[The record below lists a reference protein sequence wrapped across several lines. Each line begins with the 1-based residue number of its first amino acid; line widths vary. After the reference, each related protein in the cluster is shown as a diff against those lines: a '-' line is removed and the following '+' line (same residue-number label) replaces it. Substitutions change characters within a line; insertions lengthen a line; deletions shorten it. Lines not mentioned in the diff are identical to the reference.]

1 MQFLA
6 LFLISAP
13 AVMARGPLED
23 IQANTRKMKEIGNKW
38 HKAFKAF
45 DLAGIKRVADIMAD
59 AEAAEQQ
66 LKRNAFSQNNEL
78 AKIFKKSSQQTGAS
92 TQEAITVKSEVETD
106 RENYLA
112 AATTLEERAEE
123 EQEAAAEDFEDQAN
137 AAISEIDEDTQEL
150 EQDLEAHTEETT
162 EMTEEVLGVALESMA
177 EESDALKESGKEF
190 QGRVADT
197 LSSQKE
203 VKSEIKAVNK
213 VLDGVEKMYM
223 DAVTKAKQAATNFQM
238 QLSADSMAA
247 QDAGSKGTD
256 KTAQVINKELAALQK
271 EVSAEQKRMASD
283 VAAKQKEFKSQGQAV
298 VNELM
303 QTRMQQNKEAL
314 AFFGEQD
321 KAQLDFDNEVQ
332 KLVEKGGQDAHEAA
346 RQAAEAMGK
355 VNEEKDNLAR
365 FIQGKNEKFQG
376 DVDREAMS
384 MRGQITAMTDE
395 ENRNL
400 MDLVERIK
408 NYVNSALSDSRS
420 SILEGG
426 EQVMSTTTKLDDEIS
441 DVLRLTYKISKQMN
455 TNTEVFSQI
464 SEEDK
469 ATQADVTTKMNDL
482 LGKIQASVVDL
493 DEAVTQQIEATDS
506 SISEDAEK
514 EKGVALEQLS
524 AVKDSI
530 LQKINEAS
538 EAFEVGQQKTTRH
551 IEASQQEIAAK
562 LASLQTAVGD
572 LEKESGNMAVA
583 IPEEQKATEASYGQV
598 RGELEGLFKA
608 LDKSKGEVAAYIEG
622 EQQRGNAAAV
632 KDLEMAQSELKE
644 KFATSNNDLAGIM
657 KQLRES
663 LAEFEEKS
671 NEQFGD
677 TAGKAS
683 SLSAKI
689 QALMTTVSEYLEKQG
704 SNAKEL
710 SDYTTDSLRTMR
722 NGEKAAVTAI
732 RGEIDKARE
741 ETNQAISKAQDK
753 FASDVKMRS
762 MQSSDSLE
770 KVRAAANAA
779 FQEDEDKRKQFL
791 EGAAQKQDELSQKA
805 NSVGMEVETMTAN
818 VNKQI
823 EGDKMKMDQL
833 AKNEESQIENGRKK
847 MEDLKKAVAGQYKQL
862 DSMVFSQA
870 GNFAKEQKQAM
881 HELSKQSSEETA
893 GEQSRQKMGQEQAEQ
908 AEKAFLTEADR
919 SLHAMDDADHALAA
933 STAKMQGERDT
944 LSSEMING
952 VQSAKTAVDMGEAK
966 VQNAI
971 QGEEKKVVENQN
983 DGLGDMEGLLVGMQS
998 TQAAADEDVAKMA
1011 KNAKSELEYMKK
1023 KNEFLAEETA
1033 KKIEQLEDMP
1043 DLAGQF
1049 EDDVKPVKKQLDQEA
1064 DRLKKEFNQTE
1075 TALKSDASELESVRG
1090 RRMQR
1095 AIALHNEATEMKE
1108 GYVNEMSDAVD
1119 KLEKYQAHANGEYKT
1134 LGAALKK
1141 FDQQLTIISG
1151 FESNHD
1157 TELIDDLKRRAYKL
1171 QTSNEK
1177 LLDWQRHFKYRTLA
1191 FNTEV
1196 ERRLRQLE
1204 GQMEEQESQ
1213 IANERLNEDMMLNK
1227 NMRRGSKSLDE
1238 QMSKLSSMESA
1249 GMSNMVDNVQKGMGK
1264 LMNEEQGFEA
1274 AEAGEMKE
1282 AERQVTTM
1290 NHDTEEAMGQ
1300 LQAGASKVADEVG
1313 SFREQLSGKTQAIN
1327 NKLFLQQKELE
1338 ETDAAKKELELRQRL
1353 AQLGSKSSGSFAQLR
1368 DAGSSAGKAHEDAM
1382 AEEAADEKT
1391 DEQKHEEEKQALL
1404 AFNAKMEKENARLEQ
1419 LDDSLD
1425 GKVASLQGA
1434 LKQLQLR
1441 QTAA

>member
-1 MQFLA
+1 
-6 LFLISAP
+6 
-13 AVMARGPLED
+13 
-23 IQANTRKMKEIGNKW
+23 
-38 HKAFKAF
+38 
-45 DLAGIKRVADIMAD
+45 
-59 AEAAEQQ
+59 
-66 LKRNAFSQNNEL
+66 
-78 AKIFKKSSQQTGAS
+78 
-92 TQEAITVKSEVETD
+92 
-106 RENYLA
+106 
-112 AATTLEERAEE
+112 
-123 EQEAAAEDFEDQAN
+123 
-137 AAISEIDEDTQEL
+137 
-150 EQDLEAHTEETT
+150 
-162 EMTEEVLGVALESMA
+162 
-177 EESDALKESGKEF
+177 
-190 QGRVADT
+190 
-197 LSSQKE
+197 
-203 VKSEIKAVNK
+203 
-213 VLDGVEKMYM
+213 
-223 DAVTKAKQAATNFQM
+223 
-238 QLSADSMAA
+238 
-247 QDAGSKGTD
+247 
-256 KTAQVINKELAALQK
+256 
-271 EVSAEQKRMASD
+271 
-283 VAAKQKEFKSQGQAV
+283 
-298 VNELM
+298 
-303 QTRMQQNKEAL
+303 
-314 AFFGEQD
+314 
-321 KAQLDFDNEVQ
+321 
-332 KLVEKGGQDAHEAA
+332 
-346 RQAAEAMGK
+346 
-355 VNEEKDNLAR
+355 
-365 FIQGKNEKFQG
+365 
-376 DVDREAMS
+376 
-384 MRGQITAMTDE
+384 
-395 ENRNL
+395 

-408 NYVNSALSDSRS
+408 NYVNSALSDSRT

-657 KQLRES
+657 TQLRGS
-663 LAEFEEKS
+663 LGEFEEKS

-677 TAGKAS
+677 SAKKAS
-683 SLSAKI
+683 ELSGKI
-689 QALMTTVSEYLEKQG
+689 QGLMTTVSEYLEKQG
-704 SNAKEL
+704 NNAKEL
-710 SDYTTDSLRTMR
+710 SDFTSDSLRTMR

-741 ETNQAISKAQDK
+741 ETNQVIGKAQDK
-753 FASDVKMRS
+753 FSSDVKMRS

-791 EGAAQKQDELSQKA
+791 EGAGQKQEQLSQKA
-805 NSVGMEVETMTAN
+805 NTVGMEVETMTAN

-862 DSMVFSQA
+862 DSMVFAQA
-870 GNFAKEQKQAM
+870 GNFAKEQKEAM
-881 HELSKQSSEETA
+881 HELSKQSSEETSA
-893 GEQSRQKMGQEQAEQ
+893 EQARQKMGQEQAEQ
-908 AEKAFLTEADR
+908 SEKAFLTEADR

-933 STAKMQGERDT
+933 STAKMQSERDT

-1023 KNEFLAEETA
+1023 KNEFMAEETA
-1033 KKIEQLEDMP
+1033 KKIEQIEDMP

-1049 EDDVKPVKKQLDQEA
+1049 EEEA

-1075 TALKSDASELESVRG
+1075 TALQSDASELESVRG

-1119 KLEKYQAHANGEYKT
+1119 KLEKYQKHANGEYKT

-1177 LLDWQRHFKYRTLA
+1177 LLDWQRHFMYRTLA

-1300 LQAGASKVADEVG
+1300 LQNGAAKVADEVG
-1313 SFREQLSGKTQAIN
+1313 LFREQLSGKTQAIN

-1353 AQLGSKSSGSFAQLR
+1353 AQLGARSSGL
-1368 DAGSSAGKAHEDAM
+1368 GSSLAQTAGKAHEDAM
-1382 AEEAADEKT
+1382 AEEATDEKT

-1404 AFNAKMEKENARLEQ
+1404 AFNAKMEKENSRLET

-1425 GKVASLQGA
+1425 TKVASLQGA

-1441 QTAA
+1441 QTTA

>member
-1 MQFLA
+1 
-6 LFLISAP
+6 
-13 AVMARGPLED
+13 
-23 IQANTRKMKEIGNKW
+23 
-38 HKAFKAF
+38 
-45 DLAGIKRVADIMAD
+45 
-59 AEAAEQQ
+59 
-66 LKRNAFSQNNEL
+66 
-78 AKIFKKSSQQTGAS
+78 
-92 TQEAITVKSEVETD
+92 
-106 RENYLA
+106 
-112 AATTLEERAEE
+112 
-123 EQEAAAEDFEDQAN
+123 
-137 AAISEIDEDTQEL
+137 
-150 EQDLEAHTEETT
+150 
-162 EMTEEVLGVALESMA
+162 
-177 EESDALKESGKEF
+177 
-190 QGRVADT
+190 
-197 LSSQKE
+197 
-203 VKSEIKAVNK
+203 
-213 VLDGVEKMYM
+213 M

-283 VAAKQKEFKSQGQAV
+283 VAAKQKEFKSLGQAV

-376 DVDREAMS
+376 NVDREAMS

-493 DEAVTQQIEATDS
+493 DEAVTQQIESTDS

-538 EAFEVGQQKTTRH
+538 ESFEVGQQKTTRH

-741 ETNQAISKAQDK
+741 ETNQAIGKAQDK
-753 FASDVKMRS
+753 FSSDVKMRS
-762 MQSSDSLE
+762 MQSSDALE
-770 KVRAAANAA
+770 KVRASANAA

-1023 KNEFLAEETA
+1023 KKFMAEETA
-1033 KKIEQLEDMP
+1033 KKIEQIEDMP

-1338 ETDAAKKELELRQRL
+1338 ETDAAKKELELEET
-1353 AQLGSKSSGSFAQLR
+1353 
-1368 DAGSSAGKAHEDAM
+1368 DA
-1382 AEEAADEKT
+1382 
-1391 DEQKHEEEKQALL
+1391 
-1404 AFNAKMEKENARLEQ
+1404 AK
-1419 LDDSLD
+1419 
-1425 GKVASLQGA
+1425 
-1434 LKQLQLR
+1434 
-1441 QTAA
+1441 